1 MISIGKIH
9 PDWKKILRR
18 DDFQRKTSST
28 ARTAGS
34 RNKIR
39 DRRFQKQSTRPQFH
53 FRNQTQ
59 LHSRAS
65 VLTTTINRAS
75 KNTEKIR
82 ENIRED

>member
-1 MISIGKIH
+1 MTSSREMH

-34 RNKIR
+34 RNKIQ
-39 DRRFQKQSTRPQFH
+39 DRRFQKQSTRPRLH
-53 FRNQTQ
+53 FRNKTP
-59 LHSRAS
+59 LHSGAG
-65 VLTTTINRAS
+65 VLTIIINKAS